1 MVPFSRQKEI
11 PNNAPHSKRVLPA
24 LILAVCGMTM
34 LGNTR
39 SAFSQEAANTQTA
52 KAASSVSSGNNQFA
66 FDLFKN
72 VASAQ
77 KDANVFFSPVSISMA
92 LAMTY
97 AGSEGQT
104 RKQMA
109 QVLHLTG
116 SQQDVAS
123 GFQSLMASMSQPA
136 DAAYQL
142 KIANALWGQEGE
154 HFQPEFVSLMHT
166 YYSGDFDT
174 LDFAKT
180 PESLATINHWV
191 AEKTADK
198 IPQLLHPG
206 DIDKRTR
213 LVLTNAVYFKACGP
227 RPSPKAGPIQRRL
240 LPAMELRSKSR

>member
-1 MVPFSRQKEI
+1 
-11 PNNAPHSKRVLPA
+11 
-24 LILAVCGMTM
+24 M

-180 PESLATINHWV
+180 PESLATINH
-191 AEKTADK
+191 
-198 IPQLLHPG
+198 
-206 DIDKRTR
+206 
-213 LVLTNAVYFKACGP
+213 
-227 RPSPKAGPIQRRL
+227 
-240 LPAMELRSKSR
+240 